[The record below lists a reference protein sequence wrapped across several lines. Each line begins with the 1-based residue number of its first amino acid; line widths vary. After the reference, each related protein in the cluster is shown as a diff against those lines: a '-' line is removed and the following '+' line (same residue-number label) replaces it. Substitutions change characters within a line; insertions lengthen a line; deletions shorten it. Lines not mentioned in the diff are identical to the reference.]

1 MPATLTAPHPKPQ
14 IQTQTQTPNPN
25 PNPNPDPNQ
34 ARVFIFDHTLR
45 ESGNTD
51 LNATA
56 GGSAAPVPRV
66 HCDYTEGGAPRR
78 LQQLGEEGIFSK
90 LRGRTL
96 TPAEAAALAAGRFA
110 FINVWRSI
118 DEEHPVLR
126 PPPYTCHGCTC
137 YDHTYYGHTYYGCT
151 YYVQVLQQPLAVC
164 DERSVPEAD
173 RFLYE
178 LRFPDR

>member
-1 MPATLTAPHPKPQ
+1 M
-14 IQTQTQTPNPN
+14 
-25 PNPNPDPNQ
+25 
-34 ARVFIFDHTLR
+34 
-45 ESGNTD
+45 
-51 LNATA
+51 
-56 GGSAAPVPRV
+56 PRV

-126 PPPYTCHGCTC
+126 PPPYTCHGCTFF
-137 YDHTYYGHTYYGCT
+137 YGCT
-151 YYVQVLQQPLAVC
+151 YCVQVLQQPLAVC